1 MGPDFSAR
9 GGLPCPPPD
18 RAGHAGREAY
28 NGAVKSQVRSW
39 WQSPY
44 AIAVGTVAVATGLFL
59 LGRDDFAKGQWALL
73 YLLLVVFVAG
83 IGGTRPAVVAAVLS
97 FFAWNY
103 FLLPP
108 YHTLWVSDP
117 KDWLS
122 LAAFLIV
129 GVTMGVQTGRLR
141 QREALARAR
150 EGETALLYRFSA
162 HLVSDLPVEEVTAAL
177 RAEVADITGAP
188 VTLWLVDAAGELQP
202 TPADGPGTER
212 DVREL
217 ASWSFGHAKA
227 INLPAPLPGEAGAG
241 WPVSVAPDQAD
252 SEARDDIF
260 IPLQTAGSQSGV
272 LYLAPPAAGE
282 RYGWAQMRL
291 VVALAHQ
298 ASVFLDRKRLESLS
312 VQADALR
319 EADRLKSTLVSA
331 VSHELKT
338 PLAALTATV
347 TGLLEDDM
355 PWDEGRARQEL
366 AALCE
371 DLARLDSSIGSLLD
385 LSRLEAADWRPKLEW
400 YELGEILGTV
410 LSRLPATQRE
420 RVSVSLPEDLPAV
433 HVDFSQWVRA
443 FEHLIGN
450 ALAYST
456 PETPVRVGARASSH
470 DLRMWVEDEG
480 PGITPAERVRVFEK
494 FYRGDAANGTGG
506 TGIGLAITSE
516 IVRSHGG
523 RIWIEGVRPH
533 GARFVIGLPREEAAP

>member
-1 MGPDFSAR
+1 MGLTSRRVGGCPAR
-9 GGLPCPPPD
+9 RTT
-18 RAGHAGREAY
+18 RAGHGGREAY
-28 NGAVKSQVRSW
+28 NGAVKSQERSW

-44 AIAVGTVAVATGLFL
+44 LVAVGTVAVATGLFL

-73 YLLLVVFVAG
+73 YLLLVVLAAG
-83 IGGTRPAVVAAVLS
+83 IGGTRPAVLAAVLS
-97 FFAWNY
+97 FLAWNY

-108 YHTLWVSDP
+108 YHTLRVSDP

-150 EGETALLYRFSA
+150 ERETALLNRFSA
-162 HLVSDLPVEEVTAAL
+162 HLVSDLRVEEMTAAL
-177 RAEVADITGAP
+177 LAEAGGITGGQVALLPADESGELHPPAEGPAAAADVAELATWSLRTGTAVGLPPAP
-188 VTLWLVDAAGELQP
+188 AGE
-202 TPADGPGTER
+202 A
-212 DVREL
+212 
-217 ASWSFGHAKA
+217 
-227 INLPAPLPGEAGAG
+227 AG
-241 WPVSVAPDQAD
+241 WPESVSHDRAGGG
-252 SEARDDIF
+252 ARRDVF
-260 IPLQTAGSQSGV
+260 LPLQTPSHRLGV
-272 LYLAPPAAGE
+272 LYLAEPAGGQQYPWSE
-282 RYGWAQMRL
+282 LRL

-298 ASVFLDRKRLESLS
+298 ASIFLDRKRLETVS

-347 TGLLEDDM
+347 TGLLEDDT
-355 PWDEGRARQEL
+355 PWDEGRARGEL
-366 AALCE
+366 AALSD
-371 DLARLDSSIGSLLD
+371 DLRRLDTSIGSLLD

-433 HVDFSQWVRA
+433 RVDFSQWVRA

-450 ALAYST
+450 ALAYSGAGA
-456 PETPVRVGARASSH
+456 PVQVGARASSH

-480 PGITPAERVRVFEK
+480 PGIEPAERMRVFEK
-494 FYRGDAANGTGG
+494 FYRGEAAKGTSG
-506 TGIGLAITSE
+506 TGIGLVITNE

-523 RIWIEGVRPH
+523 RIWVEPVQPH